1 VWQRLFW
8 AFSEG
13 AVAAVLL
20 LTGGLAALQTAAII
34 TALPFV
40 LVMIVI
46 CVGLVKGLRAEVGT
60 SDPVAELLHKIRHLP
75 GEMRAAVTS
84 GVPPAAR
91 DGEGTSRLLLE
102 GNWRGRLGK
111 LLTKVGQYRREE
123 ASLDHG
129 HETIRTFIEQTVIP
143 AFEELRAE
151 LKQYGREGTIE
162 SDGREASL
170 TVWRGEQD
178 EFAYAIQGHVYQ
190 KMRFAYPEQPPTGG
204 EPVVE
209 KAEVVLRSGRAREYE
224 LRHWTKQGII
234 DDFIRSY
241 ARWMGW

>member
-1 VWQRLFW
+1 LFW

-46 CVGLVKGLRAEVGT
+46 CIGLVKGLRAEVGT
-60 SDPVAELLHKIRHLP
+60 TDPVAELLHKMRHLP
-75 GEMRAAVTS
+75 GEMRAAVTG
-84 GVPPAAR
+84 GVPPAGR
-91 DGEGTSRLLLE
+91 NGETTSRLLLE

-111 LLTKVGQYRREE
+111 LLDKVGQYRRQE

-129 HETIRTFIEQTVIP
+129 HQTVSQFIRETVVP
-143 AFEELRAE
+143 AFEELRGE
-151 LKQYGREGTIE
+151 LKQYGRKVTIE
-162 SDGREASL
+162 NDEREASL
-170 TVWRGEQD
+170 TVWRGEQE
-178 EFAYAIQGHVYQ
+178 EFVYAIQGHVYH
-190 KMRFAYPEQPPTGG
+190 KARFAYPEQPPDQ
-204 EPVVE
+204 EPIIE
-209 KAEVVLRSGRAREYE
+209 KAEVVLRSGRQREYE
-224 LRHWTKQGII
+224 IRHWTKQGII